1 MKMCPMNNWMIK
13 KIRIVGLAASN
24 VLLGWSGASATI
36 NYCENYIKLIDFL
49 IDKNLLI
56 ISNSTINIM
65 LMNNDIILIK
75 FRTDDGYIL

>member
-36 NYCENYIKLIDFL
+36 NYCENYIKLIE
-49 IDKNLLI
+49 DKENE
-56 ISNSTINIM
+56 
-65 LMNNDIILIK
+65 
-75 FRTDDGYIL
+75 